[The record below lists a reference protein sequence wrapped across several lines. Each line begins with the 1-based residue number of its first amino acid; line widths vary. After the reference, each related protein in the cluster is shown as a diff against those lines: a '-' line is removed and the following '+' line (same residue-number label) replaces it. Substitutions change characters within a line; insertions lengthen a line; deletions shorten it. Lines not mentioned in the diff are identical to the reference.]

1 MHTHPL
7 HVSIVL
13 FKLSN
18 LSNYCNEQ
26 HAFKCLYIIEN
37 SSSDN
42 PVQVVES
49 HFIQDYLQY
58 KTFLFESIRQNVVFI
73 GIGNRD

>member
-1 MHTHPL
+1 M

-26 HAFKCLYIIEN
+26 QAFRCLYIIEN
-37 SSSDN
+37 SSPDN
-42 PVQVVES
+42 PVQVVQS
-49 HFIQDYLQY
+49 HFIQDFLQY
-58 KTFLFESIRQNVVFI
+58 KTFLFESIRKNVVFI